1 MARPEPTVISMELT
15 AGEEAVRLRWD
26 PTDTEDEGGAAAES
40 PWELQSE
47 PDWGRLDGIRL
58 ISAHFDDG
66 GLLAVAALRPRAA
79 RGHGEDVVIARF
91 IDAEGEETT
100 TSDAFLS
107 VEYDAAG
114 TPRRLG
120 LEVWPE
126 PDAAPLRV
134 AADRDVK
141 AASPRAD
148 GREAVA
154 MSFRLQGTP
163 GTGLYEVL
171 RSG

>member
-1 MARPEPTVISMELT
+1 MARPEPAVITMDIV
-15 AGEEAVRLRWD
+15 AQDEAVRLLWD
-26 PTDTEDEGGAAAES
+26 PGDAEGEPTSS
-40 PWELQSE
+40 PWALESQ
-47 PDWGRLDGIRL
+47 PDWDGLEGIRL
-58 ISAHFDDG
+58 VSAHFEDG
-66 GLLAVAALRPRAA
+66 GALGFVAVRPVAA
-79 RGHGEDVVIARF
+79 RGHGDDVVVARL

-100 TSDAFLS
+100 TSDALLS

-114 TPRRLG
+114 APRRLG

-134 AADRDVK
+134 AADRD
-141 AASPRAD
+141 ANAGAPQAD

-163 GTGLYEVL
+163 GAGLFEVL
-171 RSG
+171 RGR